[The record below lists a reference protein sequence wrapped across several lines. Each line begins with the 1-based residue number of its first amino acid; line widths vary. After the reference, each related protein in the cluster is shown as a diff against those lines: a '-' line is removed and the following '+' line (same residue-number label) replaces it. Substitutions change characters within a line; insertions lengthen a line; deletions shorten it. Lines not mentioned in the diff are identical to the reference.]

1 MNIIKRLNS
10 DYEYLT
16 SLGYE
21 VFGVYLQGSQNYK
34 LDYEGSDIDTKAII
48 LPSFEDVVLNKKPVS
63 TTIILESG
71 EHLDVKDIRLMFE
84 NFRKQNINFL
94 EILFTEYYVFNE
106 KYKKENMLLREN
118 NEAIAHYNNFL
129 SVKCIAGM
137 AMEKYKAME
146 HPYPTLK
153 WKIDKWGYDPKQLH
167 HILRCAGFLKKY
179 INGESYKECLIPT
192 DIPYLLSVKKCPPRY
207 SLTEAREIATEVIEE
222 IRKVEKFYLETN
234 EIHIDHFVEEL
245 LNNIITKCLKIYW
258 GIK

>member
-1 MNIIKRLNS
+1 MDIIKRLNS

-34 LDYEGSDIDTKAII
+34 LDYEGGDIDTKAII

-153 WKIDKWGYDPKQLH
+153 WKIDKWGYDSKQLH
-167 HILRCAGFLKKY
+167 HILRCAEFLKRY
-179 INGESYKECLIPT
+179 INGISYTECLIPT

-207 SLTEAREIATEVIEE
+207 SLTEAREIATETIEE
-222 IRKVEKFYLETN
+222 IRKIEKFYLETN
-234 EIHIDHFVEEL
+234 DIHIDHSVEEL
-245 LNNIITKCLKIYW
+245 LNDVVTKCLKIYW
-258 GIK
+258 GD